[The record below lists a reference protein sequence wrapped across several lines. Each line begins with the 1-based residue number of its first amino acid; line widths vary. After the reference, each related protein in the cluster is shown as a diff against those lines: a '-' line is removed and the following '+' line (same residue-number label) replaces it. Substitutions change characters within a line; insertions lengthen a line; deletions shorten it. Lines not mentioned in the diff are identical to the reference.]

1 MRCFTE
7 EWYQVAQFMD
17 FYENLEESEQAAVF
31 SEAYFQELYASR
43 EADMLEMQKLL
54 PGMAFEEMCGISE
67 EMFSELEDAATQ
79 YQQAKEAFERMKK
92 NRGPFDEVKEKEN
105 FAAFFQ
111 GQIRTL
117 QENLPPEILNEVADI
132 RVLALGAATATVIEE
147 ITMFCEACRDAVYEI
162 EENYSKYW
170 DKFLKTHPDSF
181 VQDFSLQDSVILNL
195 EQAEDQIVLHMD
207 CALSTT
213 KCSAIHLH
221 HAKLGTCEELP
232 ERAQWLMD
240 ELYEENGIYELH
252 ILMAQHEDE
261 SALRELTIQA
271 EQIQLV

>member
-31 SEAYFQELYASR
+31 SEAYFQELYALR

-54 PGMAFEEMCGISE
+54 PGMAFEEMFGISE
-67 EMFSELEDAATQ
+67 EIFSEFEDAATQ
-79 YQQAKEAFERMKK
+79 YQQAKETFEHMKK

-132 RVLALGAATATVIEE
+132 RVLALGAATAPVIEE

-162 EENYSKYW
+162 EEI
-170 DKFLKTHPDSF
+170 T
-181 VQDFSLQDSVILNL
+181 
-195 EQAEDQIVLHMD
+195 A
-207 CALSTT
+207 ST
-213 KCSAIHLH
+213 
-221 HAKLGTCEELP
+221 GT
-232 ERAQWLMD
+232 
-240 ELYEENGIYELH
+240 
-252 ILMAQHEDE
+252 
-261 SALRELTIQA
+261 SS
-271 EQIQLV
+271 

>member
-67 EMFSELEDAATQ
+67 EMFSEFEDAATQ
-79 YQQAKEAFERMKK
+79 YQQVKETFEHMKK

-132 RVLALGAATATVIEE
+132 RVLALGAATAPVIEE
-147 ITMFCEACRDAVYEI
+147 ITMFCEACQDAVYEI

>member
-54 PGMAFEEMCGISE
+54 PGMTFEGMCGISE

-79 YQQAKEAFERMKK
+79 YQQVKEAFERMKK
-92 NRGPFDEVKEKEN
+92 NRGPFDEAKEKEN
-105 FAAFFQ
+105 FTAFFQ
-111 GQIRTL
+111 GQIRIL

-132 RVLALGAATATVIEE
+132 RVLALGAATAPVIEE

-162 EENYSKYW
+162 EEKYSRYW

-181 VQDFSLQDSVILNL
+181 VQNFSLQDSVILNL

-221 HAKLGTCEELP
+221 HAKLVTCEELP
-232 ERAQWLMD
+232 ERAEWLMD
-240 ELYEENGIYELH
+240 ELYEENGSYELH

>member
-1 MRCFTE
+1 M
-7 EWYQVAQFMD
+7 
-17 FYENLEESEQAAVF
+17 
-31 SEAYFQELYASR
+31 
-43 EADMLEMQKLL
+43 
-54 PGMAFEEMCGISE
+54 
-67 EMFSELEDAATQ
+67 
-79 YQQAKEAFERMKK
+79 
-92 NRGPFDEVKEKEN
+92 
-105 FAAFFQ
+105 
-111 GQIRTL
+111 
-117 QENLPPEILNEVADI
+117 
-132 RVLALGAATATVIEE
+132 LALGAATAPVIEE

>member
-31 SEAYFQELYASR
+31 SEAYFQVLYALR

-54 PGMAFEEMCGISE
+54 PGMAFEEMFGISE
-67 EMFSELEDAATQ
+67 ETFSEFEDAATQ
-79 YQQAKEAFERMKK
+79 YQQAKETFEHMKK

-132 RVLALGAATATVIEE
+132 RVLALGAATAPVIEE